1 MPRRDEPV
9 CVVRVAGVCAGV
21 CDAGMMLASLVVV
34 MRVALVLAQP
44 AGRWRAAGRIGL
56 EHCDA
61 GAGARWL
68 GARSLLDHGAGAQRY
83 AESGVVQ
90 PRCGVVPGERWCAA
104 ASCWG
109 AAMRARVRIH
119 SARDAFGGGR
129 DGGGRD

>member
-1 MPRRDEPV
+1 MLACVLV
-9 CVVRVAGVCAGV
+9 CV
-21 CDAGMMLASLVVV
+21 MLASLVVV

-68 GARSLLDHGAGAQRY
+68 GARSLLDHGARAQRY

-90 PRCGVVPGERWCAA
+90 PSVWCGTWGAMVRCCVVLGCGDEGAGAHSLGERCLR
-104 ASCWG
+104 WG
-109 AAMRARVRIH
+109 ARWRRA
-119 SARDAFGGGR
+119 
-129 DGGGRD
+129 